1 MIKSPY
7 FSEMCATSMVKLGSA
22 ILLVLSIASWLPS
35 SANARGIIA
44 ETILRTTKTI
54 TGEKIVYPLSCAALV
69 EAVVVTILPGEKTRL
84 HRNGVPMVTYILE
97 GELSV
102 YYEGIGV
109 KTFSQGSS
117 FVETRKINHY
127 GENAKRSPVR
137 VFLVYAG
144 ADGSKTS
151 YLPSSETG
159 S

>member
-1 MIKSPY
+1 M
-7 FSEMCATSMVKLGSA
+7 
-22 ILLVLSIASWLPS
+22 
-35 SANARGIIA
+35 
-44 ETILRTTKTI
+44 
-54 TGEKIVYPLSCAALV
+54 
-69 EAVVVTILPGEKTRL
+69 ILPGEKTRL
-84 HRNGVPMVTYILE
+84 HRHGVPMVTYILE

-117 FVETRKINHY
+117 FVETRKVNHY

-137 VFLVYAG
+137 VFLIYAG